1 MTTITTH
8 GHVIKAK
15 KAPKVKAP
23 KVKAPK
29 VKAPSIGKTR
39 VKGEIRHFPAYR
51 EGMSTMAYIEAYHA
65 ANSSVMLTMPDY
77 ACN

>member
-15 KAPKVKAP
+15 KAPKI
-23 KVKAPK
+23 
-29 VKAPSIGKTR
+29 KAPSIGKTR
-39 VKGEIRHFPAYR
+39 VKGEVRHFPAYR

>member
-15 KAPKVKAP
+15 
-23 KVKAPK
+23 KAPK

>member
-8 GHVIKAK
+8 GHVTKAK
-15 KAPKVKAP
+15 
-23 KVKAPK
+23 KAPK